1 MGIIIIVIIIITSII
16 LLIIV
21 IIIFV
26 QMAAESVVRWLCV
39 WKINTTHRDTL
50 YYSIV
55 SLFINCKISF
65 TINDQFS
72 KEGDNF
78 LLESLNSG

>member
-1 MGIIIIVIIIITSII
+1 MIITNLMGIIIIVIIIIVSII

-26 QMAAESVVRWLCV
+26 QMAAESVVRLCV
-39 WKINTTHRDTL
+39 WKINTTHQDTL

-65 TINDQFS
+65 TIDDQFS
-72 KEGDNF
+72 KEG
-78 LLESLNSG
+78 G